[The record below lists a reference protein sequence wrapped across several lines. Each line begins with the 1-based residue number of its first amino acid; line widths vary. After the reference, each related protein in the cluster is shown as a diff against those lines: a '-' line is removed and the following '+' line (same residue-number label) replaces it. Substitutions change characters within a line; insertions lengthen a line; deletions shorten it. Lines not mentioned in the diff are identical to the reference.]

1 MQILLLYKLP
11 PFNRKKYTHLHRV
24 KFGKYSL
31 SEHNFRQL
39 PETLKQYFD
48 LLNVVTVQKQTLKQ
62 KITTDYNME
71 TFTCTLPRIK
81 S

>member
-11 PFNRKKYTHLHRV
+11 PSNRKKYTHLHRV
-24 KFGKYSL
+24 KFVKYSL

-62 KITTDYNME
+62 KEYNR
-71 TFTCTLPRIK
+71 L
-81 S
+81 